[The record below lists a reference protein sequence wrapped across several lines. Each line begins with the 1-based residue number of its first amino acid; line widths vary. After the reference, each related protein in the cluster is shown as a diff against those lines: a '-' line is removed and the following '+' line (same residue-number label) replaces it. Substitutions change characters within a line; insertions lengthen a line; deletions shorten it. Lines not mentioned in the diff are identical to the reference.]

1 MSIPIGTYIIYN
13 RVLSPAGEKLAIT
26 FNGNN
31 RGVTVKT
38 LSDGDTSQQVFF
50 HNIIRLDC
58 IDEIYS

>member
-50 HNIIRLDC
+50 P
-58 IDEIYS
+58 